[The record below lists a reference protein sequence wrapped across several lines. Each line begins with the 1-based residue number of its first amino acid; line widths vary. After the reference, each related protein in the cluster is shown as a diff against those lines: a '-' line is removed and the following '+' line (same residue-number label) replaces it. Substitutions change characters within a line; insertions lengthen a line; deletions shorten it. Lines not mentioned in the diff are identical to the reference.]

1 MLNIKSFTMKITV
14 IIARS
19 ILGLIFLVFGL
30 NFFLHFIPMPS
41 PPPGKAG
48 TFEGGLFASGYFF
61 PFMKVI
67 ETVSGVFLLINRYT
81 AFFLLLLL
89 PITVNICL
97 FHAFLAPSGLPLGGL
112 MLVIHLFLGYA
123 YFRYYRDIFTVQP
136 TV

>member
-1 MLNIKSFTMKITV
+1 MKIAV

-19 ILGLIFLVFGL
+19 LLGLIFLVFGL
-30 NFFLHFIPMPS
+30 NFFLHFIPMAS

-48 TFEGGLFASGYFF
+48 AFQGGLLGSGYFF

-67 ETVSGVFLLINRYT
+67 EVISGLFLIINRYT
-81 AFFLLLLL
+81 AFFLLLLF

-112 MLVIHLFLGYA
+112 MLITHLFLGFA
-123 YFRYYRDIFTVQP
+123 YFNYYRQVFTPQP
-136 TV
+136 AV